1 MAVNPTPT
9 PQLEKS
15 EEKLIMRALD
25 RYALSQDIRSA
36 SVLLR
41 RLPAADLCGL
51 ISAHVAAR
59 DDIGPERLEKLS
71 NELGRRAW
79 EMARRGQHG

>member
-1 MAVNPTPT
+1 MALHPTPT
-9 PQLEKS
+9 PPLAQS
-15 EEKLIMRALD
+15 EERAIMRSLD
-25 RYALSQDIRSA
+25 CYALSQDIRSA

-59 DDIGPERLEKLS
+59 DDIGPERLEALS

-79 EMARRGQHG
+79 EMARRGRHG